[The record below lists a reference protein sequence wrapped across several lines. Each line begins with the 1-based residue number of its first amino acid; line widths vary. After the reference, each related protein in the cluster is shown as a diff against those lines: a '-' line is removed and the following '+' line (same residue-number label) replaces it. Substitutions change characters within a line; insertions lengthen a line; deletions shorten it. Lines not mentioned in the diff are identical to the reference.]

1 MDEQHYRGAP
11 WKISQ
16 TVWYVANDDSGAW
29 PALAAFSAAAL
40 KCSARDA
47 WFGWC
52 PRDQHGQLHLV
63 ANNVRLLL
71 LGRRPNLGSRFPAP
85 GASSTGMCANA
96 LSRSRSLLPLTDSAA
111 SPIAVTCKT
120 RCC

>member
-1 MDEQHYRGAP
+1 MDEQHHLGAP
-11 WKISQ
+11 RKISQ

-47 WFGWC
+47 WIGWC
-52 PRDQHGQLHLV
+52 PRDQYGQLHLV

-71 LGRRPNLGSRFPAP
+71 LGRRPNHGSRFPAL
-85 GASSTGMCANA
+85 CA
-96 LSRSRSLLPLTDSAA
+96 RR
-111 SPIAVTCKT
+111 IEHRAV
-120 RCC
+120 REWAIQIPFPARAD

>member
-47 WFGWC
+47 WIGWC
-52 PRDQHGQLHLV
+52 PRDQYGQLHLV

-71 LGRRPNLGSRFPAP
+71 LGRRPNLGSRFPAL
-85 GASSTGMCANA
+85 CA
-96 LSRSRSLLPLTDSAA
+96 RRIEHRDVRECVIQIPFAA
-111 SPIAVTCKT
+111 PAG
-120 RCC
+120 

>member
-1 MDEQHYRGAP
+1 MDEQHHLGAP
-11 WKISQ
+11 RKISQ

-47 WFGWC
+47 WIGWC
-52 PRDQHGQLHLV
+52 PRDQYGQLHLV

-71 LGRRPNLGSRFPAP
+71 LGRRPNLAVPCALRPAHRAP
-85 GASSTGMCANA
+85 GCARMGNPDPVPC
-96 LSRSRSLLPLTDSAA
+96 SR
-111 SPIAVTCKT
+111 
-120 RCC
+120 